1 MPQVMVLIPA
11 GLEIHDFGV
20 TASGSMLLIAI
31 RNMQIPHGHALMPL
45 TTIMDARLPHAMI

>member
-1 MPQVMVLIPA
+1 MPQVMVFIPA